1 MNMDQTQTQEDLK
14 QPGGFQ
20 QEATEA
26 LHRADM
32 YVRENPV
39 PTVLGALALGFV
51 IGILV
56 RPSEPTP
63 RSRWNDAKD
72 YAGDVEDQLRSLLNS
87 IAKKSKKAYKK
98 SSSAVRDAVE
108 DAADAARDIDLD
120 DYTDPVQ
127 SWFRKLW
134 KKAR

>member
-1 MNMDQTQTQEDLK
+1 MDIDQPQQDNLRNRVSDL
-14 QPGGFQ
+14 QD
-20 QEATEA
+20 EATEA

-108 DAADAARDIDLD
+108 DAADAARD
-120 DYTDPVQ
+120 
-127 SWFRKLW
+127 
-134 KKAR
+134 